1 MVDTL
6 RRCES
11 TTPRLRGSRWRREPS
26 PPAVSR
32 QGKDG
37 VRPHTRTG
45 LRGFS
50 ERELQ
55 NHRKVYEFAAQ
66 FASGARV
73 LDVGCGTGYGTAL
86 LATAGAVSALG
97 VDISDDAVAYAQRRF
112 VVAGLS
118 FQQMDAQQLELPGE
132 TLDFV
137 ISSENLEH
145 VPDPRASVA
154 EIHRVLRSGGI
165 LLLGTPNKEMFSP
178 GRESPT
184 NPYHVKEFYFE
195 ELRDLLAE
203 FFSSVVIIENT
214 EESEHG
220 SDASCTRAGCG
231 GVQSA
236 CASAGRHKN
245 SSLPAVTLTLRNST
259 IGRASSLWRQSD
271 FAMGAVVP
279 SELDR
284 ACRLIRWRPLSTS
297 SFPRGT
303 HVTSPFAASTR

>member
-1 MVDTL
+1 MSHL
-6 RRCES
+6 RRRFLVKAK
-11 TTPRLRGSRWRREPS
+11 TGY
-26 PPAVSR
+26 A
-32 QGKDG
+32 
-37 VRPHTRTG
+37 HTR
-45 LRGFS
+45 
-50 ERELQ
+50 ERVCADFPNENFE

-154 EIHRVLRSGGI
+154 EIRRVLRSGGI

-214 EESEHG
+214 EESEHELG
-220 SDASCTRAGCG
+220 RQLYASRLRRGAVGLRVSRTP
-231 GVQSA
+231 QELEF
-236 CASAGRHKN
+236 AGRDVDLEKLHN
-245 SSLPAVTLTLRNST
+245 
-259 IGRASSLWRQSD
+259 RQS
-271 FAMGAVVP
+271 FVA
-279 SELDR
+279 L
-284 ACRLIRWRPLSTS
+284 
-297 SFPRGT
+297 
-303 HVTSPFAASTR
+303 AAK